1 MAPKGIALL
10 HPGEMGAAVGA
21 CLRERG
27 LRVLWVSDGRSAATR
42 ARASASGLEETARL
56 KDALEAADIVLSI
69 CPPHGA
75 VDLAATVAQAG
86 FHGVYVDANA
96 IAPATTRNIGRL
108 IEAAGA
114 TFVDG
119 GIIGPPPAAER
130 RTRLYL
136 AGPSAEEVA
145 ALFRSTHL
153 QAIALEDAV
162 GAASALKMCYAA
174 WSKGTTALLV
184 SIRALAQS
192 EGIDA
197 RLLQEWSLSR
207 PGVLRQSDTVPTA
220 ARKAWRWVAEMEEIA
235 ASFEAAR
242 LPGGF
247 HRAAA
252 DIYSRL
258 ADFKDHT
265 GKPALAEVI
274 ATLQQSGTIGT
285 HRNAIPSERAIREVA
300 TDGQNTLK

>member
-1 MAPKGIALL
+1 MAPKSITLL

-21 CLRERG
+21 CLREHG
-27 LRVLWVSDGRSAATR
+27 LRVLWISAGRSAATR
-42 ARASASGLEETARL
+42 GRARASALEDMARL
-56 KDALEAADIVLSI
+56 EDALEASDIVLSI

-75 VDLAATVAQAG
+75 VDVAASVAKTG
-86 FHGVYVDANA
+86 FRGIYVDANA
-96 IAPATTRNIGRL
+96 IAPTTTRKVGRL
-108 IEAAGA
+108 VEAAGA

-119 GIIGPPPAAER
+119 AIIGPPPTSER

-136 AGPSAEEVA
+136 AGPSREEVA
-145 ALFRSTHL
+145 ALFHSTHL
-153 QAIALEDAV
+153 QAIALEDTV

-192 EGIDA
+192 EGVDA
-197 RLLQEWSLSR
+197 HLLQEWSLSQ
-207 PGVLRQSDTVPTA
+207 PAPLRQSDMVPGT

-235 ASFEAAR
+235 ASFEAAQ

-252 DIYSRL
+252 DIYRRL
-258 ADFKDHT
+258 LDFKEQAAT
-265 GKPALAEVI
+265 PALAAVLAKLRQN
-274 ATLQQSGTIGT
+274 ATVSSALEAMSSHRSEATI
-285 HRNAIPSERAIREVA
+285 
-300 TDGQNTLK
+300 DGQRTLK